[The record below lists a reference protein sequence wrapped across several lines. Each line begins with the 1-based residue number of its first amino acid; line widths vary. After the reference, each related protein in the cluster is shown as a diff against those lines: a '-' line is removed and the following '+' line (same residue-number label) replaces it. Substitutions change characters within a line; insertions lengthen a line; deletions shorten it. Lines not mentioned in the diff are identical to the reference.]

1 MAITPLTAGA
11 LVPGELYEAAARPES
26 RSEAFTKVVRHFLGD
41 VNLQQVQA
49 DHNVQ
54 RFLSGEADNLNEV
67 MIALSKADLSFRM
80 FMEIRDKVIEAY
92 QEVMRLQL

>member
-1 MAITPLTAGA
+1 
-11 LVPGELYEAAARPES
+11 
-26 RSEAFTKVVRHFLGD
+26 
-41 VNLQQVQA
+41 
-49 DHNVQ
+49 
-54 RFLSGEADNLNEV
+54 